1 LHLTDT
7 QLQPLEEPI
16 SRRLMQLVKIY
27 LGAFSKRVEDMD
39 INRYHYLLLLIAE
52 HQGQPTQKKL
62 AEIMGKDKSAMVN
75 IIDTLTAKG
84 YVYRE
89 INPDDR
95 REQLIKIT
103 PKAKKDIPT
112 IKESFA
118 LLNHKATE
126 GISTDKLNIFNEVLQ
141 QMAVNLKPLD
151 SHQVSFRKKVK
162 KLTSNHKHEA

>member
-1 LHLTDT
+1 
-7 QLQPLEEPI
+7 
-16 SRRLMQLVKIY
+16 MQLVKIY

-39 INRYHYLLLLIAE
+39 ISRYHYLLLLIAE

-89 INPDDR
+89 INPSDR

-103 PKAKKDIPT
+103 AKAEKDIPA
-112 IKESFA
+112 IKASFE
-118 LLNHKATE
+118 LLNKKATE
-126 GISTDKLNIFNEVLQ
+126 GISSEKLDIFNEVLK

-151 SHQVSFRKKVK
+151 SNLVSFRKKVK
-162 KLTSNHKHEA
+162 KVISNHNHEA

>member
-1 LHLTDT
+1 M
-7 QLQPLEEPI
+7 EEPI
-16 SRRLMQLVKIY
+16 SRKLMQLVKIY
-27 LGAFSKRVEDMD
+27 LGAFSKRVEDID

-75 IIDTLTAKG
+75 IIDSLTEKG

-103 PKAKKDIPT
+103 AKAQKDIPA

-118 LLNHKATE
+118 LLNKKATE
-126 GISTDKLNIFNEVLQ
+126 GVSSEKLDIFNEVLQ
-141 QMAVNLKPLD
+141 QMAVNLEPLD
-151 SHQVSFRKKVK
+151 SNQVSFRKKVK
-162 KLTSNHKHEA
+162 KITSNHNHEA